1 MIGEK
6 KEAAEKIPKDK
17 AVIGIDLT
25 EGFAQVCYLTSEQ
38 EEPVTM
44 SAVRGEEKLCIPTAL
59 AKKYGEHIW
68 TFGEEAFRTER
79 ENEGFLFTDLIAK
92 AKAGALIEVE
102 TKDYDPVDLLALFIK
117 KCLSLL
123 ALVAPMEKV
132 AAIVITVEDPDTRMI
147 QVLNQVVSIL
157 RIKPEKVHFQ
167 SHPESAYHYVLQQSR
182 DLWSRDVLILEIQG
196 DLLKLLRFKRN
207 LHTSP
212 MVVLMDEKVYD
223 GFGSGDY
230 PEGSAAQEL
239 EYKKKDQALLRHLTE
254 QCNENYVSCI
264 YLLGDGFQEQWCKES
279 LKYMCRNRRVFQG
292 SNLFSKGACYGAREK
307 LIVSEVEGKHVF
319 LGKDKLKSNLGM
331 RVMREGEDAYMALL
345 DAGKNWYEVSK
356 ECDLILDNE
365 DTIQMQVTPVDG
377 KKVRELQFYL
387 DGCPKR
393 PPRATRI
400 HMEVRMLS
408 ETRLYVKVTDL
419 GFGEFFPASG
429 MEWVSEIDL

>member
-25 EGFAQVCYLTSEQ
+25 EGFAQVCYWTPEQ

-117 KCLSLL
+117 KCLSML

-307 LIVSEVEGKHVF
+307 LIVSGVEGKHVF

-393 PPRATRI
+393 PPRAIRI

>member
-25 EGFAQVCYLTSEQ
+25 EGFAQVCYWTPEQ

-117 KCLSLL
+117 KCLSML

-132 AAIVITVEDPDTRMI
+132 AAIVITVEEPDTRMI

-167 SHPESAYHYVLQQSR
+167 SHSESAYHYVLQQSR
-182 DLWSRDVLILEIQG
+182 DLWSRDVLILEIQD

-239 EYKKKDQALLRHLTE
+239 EYKKKDQALLRHLAE

-429 MEWVSEIDL
+429 MEWISEIDL

>member
-307 LIVSEVEGKHVF
+307 LVVSEVEGKHVF